1 MCYSESVGTVISDAR
16 AKQTEVRA
24 ALLAAVGSLFA
35 GDLDAAE
42 AAIRRLAAVADE
54 EFAVEVSMLEAWLLR
69 ARGRYGAAAARLEH
83 ASHRTL
89 VDQRLA
95 DERRRAAAA

>member
-1 MCYSESVGTVISDAR
+1 MRE
-16 AKQTEVRA
+16 
-24 ALLAAVGSLFA
+24 ALLAAVGSLST

-42 AAIRRLAAVADE
+42 AAIRHLAAVADD
-54 EFAVEVSMLEAWLLR
+54 EFAVEVSTLVAWLFR
-69 ARGRYGAAAARLEH
+69 ARGRYGAAAARLEY